1 MNDMFIKSSIVYLH
15 MKTTKRL
22 IGIGAV
28 SMGVIL
34 DKVLLEKLGLKEN
47 DLVEIDFKKV
57 E

>member
-1 MNDMFIKSSIVYLH
+1 

-22 IGIGAV
+22 IQIG
-28 SMGVIL
+28 SHSFGVIL
-34 DKVLLEKLGLKEN
+34 DKVLLKKLGLKEN